1 MSTVRYT
8 DIGSRHTRSLK
19 VALQAGSDCLMDSA
33 AIRSLFPVIYMAV
46 SDINRAV
53 STTG

>member
-8 DIGSRHTRSLK
+8 DIGSRHRSLK